1 MSSMPNL
8 SVILILVLVGITS
21 TNLNALDKAFAVV
34 KSACDTLP
42 LADCS
47 LASERSSVA
56 SASTTIEK
64 ENSIVDDVPAAS
76 TRSAPTMIG
85 NDNENNDGVNTNTN
99 IQSQIPSMI
108 NSIPFP

>member
-1 MSSMPNL
+1 MA
-8 SVILILVLVGITS
+8 TS
-21 TNLNALDKAFAVV
+21 HSLHRHKR
-34 KSACDTLP
+34 KLP
-42 LADCS
+42 LPKRSYPHHCYHYLKPLMMLRLQQH

-64 ENSIVDDVPAAS
+64 ENSIVDDVSAAS
-76 TRSAPTMIG
+76 SRSAPTMIG
-85 NDNENNDGVNTNTN
+85 NDNENNGGVNTNTN